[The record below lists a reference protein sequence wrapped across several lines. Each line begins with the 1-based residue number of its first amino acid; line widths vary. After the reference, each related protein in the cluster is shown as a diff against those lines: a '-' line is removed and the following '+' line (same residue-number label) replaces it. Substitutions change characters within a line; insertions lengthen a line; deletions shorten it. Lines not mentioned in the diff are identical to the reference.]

1 MKNFDEIN
9 AIFYTKEQIE
19 KIKTAKIGIAG
30 AGGLGSNCALALV
43 RAGFVNLTIV
53 DFDVISNSNLN
64 RQFFFEEQIG
74 SAKVEA
80 LGENLRKI
88 NPELNLSLFAEKIT
102 AENTDKFFKNCDI
115 IIEAFDT
122 AEAKAMIAQIYLFAE
137 KHFICASGI
146 AGFGNSDRIKTRA
159 IGKNSWII
167 GDGISDVKNLPPLAP
182 SVFICAAKQADK
194 VLEIVLNGK
203 I

>member
-9 AIFYTKEQIE
+9 ANFYTKEQIG
-19 KIKTAKIGIAG
+19 KIKSAKIGIAG

-43 RAGFVNLTIV
+43 RAGFVNLTII
-53 DFDVISNSNLN
+53 DFDFVSDFNLN
-64 RQFFFEEQIG
+64 RQFFFAEQTG
-74 SAKVEA
+74 VPKVEA

-102 AENTDKFFKNCDI
+102 HENLDKFFCDVDI
-115 IIEAFDT
+115 VVEAFDNPET
-122 AEAKAMIAQIYLFAE
+122 KAVIAQKYLLDE
-137 KHFICASGI
+137 KYFICASGI

-159 IGKNSWII
+159 VGKNSWII
-167 GDGISDVKNLPPLAP
+167 GDETSDVSNLPPLAP
-182 SVFICAAKQADK
+182 AVLISAAKQADK
-194 VLEIVLNGK
+194 VLEIVLG